1 MKARSIAV
9 AIVALFVSAT
19 SVWAQAEVLQV
30 IPDDAA
36 GFVMVNRVGAA
47 NDKLTGLA
55 QRMKIPMPGSPL
67 EKMKELL
74 GVQKSF
80 AEKSNAA
87 VAIFAGDDGSKPQA
101 LIFMPVS
108 DYATFLGEVK
118 AGAPKEGVSE
128 ITLKVGKIM
137 LAGKKGSFAVLAEPE
152 NRAVLQRALKSDKN
166 LAAWAQPLSGW
177 LAESEVA
184 GVLTGRGIK
193 MAVTQAR
200 KSVEEGRKDL
210 ADLPA
215 EAQILGKFFDFA
227 DGYLRLV
234 ESDVT
239 HAGLGARLDSA
250 GNLHVNAQARFRADS
265 GFAKAGASVK
275 APAGG
280 PLAGLPSGP
289 FVLALG
295 GALPENGMQAL
306 VNLNMEMLKAGGQG
320 IPAETLKKLEETYA
334 QLMKGMSGMG
344 FVWQVGKEN
353 QPVFA
358 NLAAAMHTSNAA
370 AYLANYVKSIGVM
383 NEVFKE
389 LNLPFLPAYELKK
402 TKVNGT
408 QALELSMD
416 VAAGLGLPEDAQ
428 KIFESI
434 FGPGGKMT
442 TSMAARDDKTIVM
455 RYAKA
460 DGLKDMLSGKGLSGD
475 AEIVQATK
483 ALPAGSQ
490 WALYVSPKGL
500 TDFADRTVK
509 AFLPIPLQV
518 PQFPA
523 TPPVAAAA
531 RISGQGFEVHA
542 VVPSGVLENV
552 GGFIEQ
558 AKRMFG
564 RDF

>member
-1 MKARSIAV
+1 MNARSVVVAV
-9 AIVALFVSAT
+9 VALFASAT
-19 SVWAQAEVLQV
+19 SVWAQVEVLQV
-30 IPDDAA
+30 IPDDAV
-36 GFVMVNRVGAA
+36 GFAMANRVGAA
-47 NDKLTGLA
+47 NEKLVALA
-55 QRMKIPMPGSPL
+55 QRMKIPLPGSPL
-67 EKMKELL
+67 EKLKELL
-74 GVQKSF
+74 GVQKSI
-80 AEKSNAA
+80 ADKANGA

-101 LIFMPVS
+101 LIYVPVS

-118 AGAPKEGVSE
+118 AGAPKEGISE

-152 NRAVLQRALKSDKN
+152 NRAVLQRTLQSDKN
-166 LAAWAQPLSGW
+166 LAAWAQPLTGW
-177 LAESEVA
+177 LAENEGA

-193 MAVTQAR
+193 LAVTQAR
-200 KSVEEGRKDL
+200 KSIEEGRKGL

-227 DGYLRLV
+227 DSFLRSV

-239 HAGLGARLDSA
+239 HAGLGVRLDQA
-250 GNLHVNAQARFRADS
+250 GNLHVTAQARFRAES

-289 FVLALG
+289 IIFALG
-295 GALPENGMQAL
+295 GALPENGMQTL
-306 VNLNMEMLKAGGQG
+306 INLNMEMLKAGGQE
-320 IPAETLKKLEETYA
+320 IPAQTLKKLEDTYA
-334 QLMKGMSGMG
+334 QMMKGLTGMG

-370 AYLANYVKSIGVM
+370 TYLANYEKSIGVM

-402 TKVNGT
+402 AKVNGT
-408 QALELSMD
+408 QSLELSMD
-416 VAAGLGLPEDAQ
+416 FAAGLGLPEEVQ
-428 KIFESI
+428 KVFENM

-442 TSMAARDDKTIVM
+442 TSLAARDDKTIVM
-455 RYAKA
+455 RYTKA
-460 DGLKDMLSGKGLSGD
+460 DGLKDMLSGKGLTSD
-475 AEIVQATK
+475 AEMVQATK
-483 ALPAGSQ
+483 ALPAGAQ
-490 WALYVSPKGL
+490 WALYVSPKGM
-500 TDFADRTVK
+500 TDFADRMVK

-542 VVPSGVLENV
+542 VVPAAVLENV